1 MDPQTSDRSVK
12 PSLITKH
19 VRAMRFRIGF
29 TYMLTLAEVS
39 FELLYPWAIG
49 LAINGLIGS
58 DPWALSW
65 LAGVW
70 AAHIVVGGARQAYDT
85 RLFSKLS
92 AAIATDLSVT
102 QRASGEMV
110 SAVSARAAMVEEVR
124 DFLEFEVPYLMTL
137 VLGLFGGLAMIY
149 VYDSVSGVIM
159 TALLIPVTAI
169 FFRLGKVS
177 LRLHRVYNDQS
188 ERQVTAIERGQRSSL
203 RTHFLRLA
211 KLRIRLSDRDV
222 MSWTGTEALAL
233 IATCLIVLQLA
244 AQPEISAGELFAA
257 LTYVLIVVDNI
268 DEVPEGVQKM
278 AKLIDIRDRLRTE

>member
-1 MDPQTSDRSVK
+1 MENPSPPVQ

-29 TYMLTLAEVS
+29 TYMLTLAEIV

-92 AAIATDLSVT
+92 AAIATELSFT

-110 SAVSARAAMVEEVR
+110 SAVSARAVMVEEVR
-124 DFLEFEVPYLMTL
+124 DFLEFEVPYLLTL
-137 VLGLFGGLAMIY
+137 VLGLFGGMAMIY
-149 VYDSVSGVIM
+149 LYDIPSGLIM

-169 FFRLGKVS
+169 FVRLGKVS

-188 ERQVTAIERGQRSSL
+188 ERQVTAIERAKRSSL

-211 KLRIRLSDRDV
+211 NLRIRLSDREV
-222 MSWTGTEALAL
+222 VSWTGTEALAL
-233 IATCLIVLQLA
+233 VATCLILLQLA

-268 DEVPEGVQKM
+268 DEVPEGVQKL
-278 AKLIDIRDRLRTE
+278 AQLIDIRDRLRSD